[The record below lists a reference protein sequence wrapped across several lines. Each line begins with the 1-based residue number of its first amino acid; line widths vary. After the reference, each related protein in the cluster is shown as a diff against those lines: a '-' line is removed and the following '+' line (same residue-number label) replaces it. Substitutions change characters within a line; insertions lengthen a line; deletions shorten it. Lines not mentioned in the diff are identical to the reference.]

1 MCFNVYVENFTPNSC
16 HKSSAHTATAPSE
29 APAPAPAPDHHL
41 TVLHTDIHKLKIPTP
56 RGAGRRGVRLGGP
69 AAAPAA
75 LFDYSTSCGGDAA
88 LAMAAADVAVTC
100 LQREGRGRAPGR
112 AAPARGG
119 RRDAV
124 LRSHARAVEDAAAPR
139 FCRAAAPS
147 PRRRLAVVAPPP
159 ECRPHA
165 AVRLRAAAPLL
176 DPKYTP
182 IRSTFTTFL
191 IPQHLAR
198 RTRTY
203 RSTTAGPAGQE

>member
-1 MCFNVYVENFTPNSC
+1 MLKTSRQTPATNRVHTQLRRRLKRRRPRPRPTITSP
-16 HKSSAHTATAPSE
+16 SSSPISTSSRSPS
-29 APAPAPAPDHHL
+29 L
-41 TVLHTDIHKLKIPTP
+41 
-56 RGAGRRGVRLGGP
+56 
-69 AAAPAA
+69 AAPADA
-75 LFDYSTSCGGDAA
+75 ASCDSADRRPRRPRSSTTRRPCGGGDAA

-139 FCRAAAPS
+139 FRRAAAPP

-182 IRSTFTTFL
+182 IRSTSTTFL

-203 RSTTAGPAGQE
+203 RSTTAGSAGQE

>member
-1 MCFNVYVENFTPNSC
+1 M
-16 HKSSAHTATAPSE
+16 HTHLSTAPSE

-41 TVLHTDIHKLKIPTP
+41 TVLLTDIHKLKITTP

-100 LQREGRGRAPGR
+100 LHEK
-112 AAPARGG
+112 AADALLGAR
-119 RRDAV
+119 
-124 LRSHARAVEDAAAPR
+124 LR
-139 FCRAAAPS
+139 RAAADATLSCGATRAPS
-147 PRRRLAVVAPPP
+147 KTPPRRVSAAPPRRRLAVVAPPP
-159 ECRPHA
+159 EYRPHA

-182 IRSTFTTFL
+182 IRSTSTTFL

>member
-1 MCFNVYVENFTPNSC
+1 M
-16 HKSSAHTATAPSE
+16 
-29 APAPAPAPDHHL
+29 
-41 TVLHTDIHKLKIPTP
+41 
-56 RGAGRRGVRLGGP
+56 
-69 AAAPAA
+69 
-75 LFDYSTSCGGDAA
+75 
-88 LAMAAADVAVTC
+88 ADVAVAVAC
-100 LQREGRGRAPGR
+100 LHQEAADALLGARLRRAEADATSSCGATRAPSKTPPR
-112 AAPARGG
+112 RVSAAP
-119 RRDAV
+119 
-124 LRSHARAVEDAAAPR
+124 
-139 FCRAAAPS
+139 